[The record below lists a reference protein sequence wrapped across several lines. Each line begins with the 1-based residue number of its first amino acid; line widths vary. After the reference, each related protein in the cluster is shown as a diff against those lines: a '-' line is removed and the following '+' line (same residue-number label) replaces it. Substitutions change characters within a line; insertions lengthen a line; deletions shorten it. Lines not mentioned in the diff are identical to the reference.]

1 MVSELTHVYG
11 ANGHQSLRDWNSLHL
26 VNLNNAFSR
35 NGNMFC
41 LSVIRLVFY
50 LFPSSLKVN
59 KKIIKGRI
67 CFSVIWFRFLVVM
80 EYTLETH

>member
-1 MVSELTHVYG
+1 
-11 ANGHQSLRDWNSLHL
+11 
-26 VNLNNAFSR
+26 
-35 NGNMFC
+35 MFC

-80 EYTLETH
+80 EYTLETHKLAIRKWIPLVSQHQKDI